1 MKTRSI
7 KSVFSLLSF
16 GLLIAVLV
24 LTAISAN
31 AQESAKRARLER
43 SDWAPDVK
51 RALNEF
57 LDRYGSDSVSYD
69 GDSYVVFDFDNT
81 SAIFDVEEQLIVY
94 QLETMAFAIQPDAL
108 EQILL
113 TDLSDP
119 EADLSS
125 YGYIKGSYAGL
136 IADISRAYERLWAKY
151 GPFTPAGLP
160 EERLAELHAEPD
172 WQEFA
177 AKMRL
182 SYDLV
187 CDVEPLEV
195 AWPWIIYWFSG
206 MTESEVYDLSRRS
219 CEKYGKVESSSVVWE
234 SPKDIPSNV
243 GPVSIEWTSGVSVTE
258 NTRELWKALT
268 DNGVDV
274 WVCSASAI
282 DPIRAAIDVW
292 GLHDYCKGAVAM
304 TVKLDSEGK
313 YKNAYDYETGFGY
326 YSEPDGTWKK
336 TSRPTKTQT
345 SRAGKSIAIIN
356 AIAPDYSGKGPLAGF
371 MDSTGDFNFC
381 TEFKSLKLVVCF
393 NRANRKP
400 TDGGGLIA
408 EIALYERDTLG
419 YDLTK
424 ANAAGDVLYLLQ
436 GRDEN
441 GARTLRA
448 SSATLRLNEREE
460 QTLAGPENYAQLGC
474 IMRQKMTV
482 KEALDFFAVKR
493 GAEENEFGARSG
505 FLDEY
510 MGYRS
515 R

>member
-1 MKTRSI
+1 
-7 KSVFSLLSF
+7 
-16 GLLIAVLV
+16 
-24 LTAISAN
+24 
-31 AQESAKRARLER
+31 
-43 SDWAPDVK
+43 
-51 RALNEF
+51 
-57 LDRYGSDSVSYD
+57 
-69 GDSYVVFDFDNT
+69 
-81 SAIFDVEEQLIVY
+81 
-94 QLETMAFAIQPDAL
+94 
-108 EQILL
+108 
-113 TDLSDP
+113 
-119 EADLSS
+119 
-125 YGYIKGSYAGL
+125 
-136 IADISRAYERLWAKY
+136 
-151 GPFTPAGLP
+151 
-160 EERLAELHAEPD
+160 
-172 WQEFA
+172 
-177 AKMRL
+177 
-182 SYDLV
+182 
-187 CDVEPLEV
+187 
-195 AWPWIIYWFSG
+195 
-206 MTESEVYDLSRRS
+206 
-219 CEKYGKVESSSVVWE
+219 
-234 SPKDIPSNV
+234 
-243 GPVSIEWTSGVSVTE
+243 
-258 NTRELWKALT
+258 
-268 DNGVDV
+268 
-274 WVCSASAI
+274 
-282 DPIRAAIDVW
+282 
-292 GLHDYCKGAVAM
+292 
-304 TVKLDSEGK
+304 
-313 YKNAYDYETGFGY
+313 
-326 YSEPDGTWKK
+326 
-336 TSRPTKTQT
+336 
-345 SRAGKSIAIIN
+345 
-356 AIAPDYSGKGPLAGF
+356 